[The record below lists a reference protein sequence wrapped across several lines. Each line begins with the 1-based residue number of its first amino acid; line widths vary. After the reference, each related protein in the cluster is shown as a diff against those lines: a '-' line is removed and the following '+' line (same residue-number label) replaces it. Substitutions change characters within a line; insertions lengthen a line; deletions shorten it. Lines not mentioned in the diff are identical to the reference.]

1 MTEEI
6 LNKIKH
12 FIRNN
17 QFIEAE
23 ELIEKSKNTS
33 NTSMLFFFGLVK
45 HKLNKN
51 EEAIEYLKKIKEKI
65 PEVFFLMGNI
75 KENLSKLDE
84 ALDYL
89 NQAIKIKDSYW
100 QAHFNK
106 GLILMK
112 KKNMEE
118 AEKSLKKVLK
128 IDKNNYNAEYFLGI
142 L

>member
-12 FIRNN
+12 FISNN

-23 ELIEKSKNTS
+23 ELIEKSKNTD
-33 NTSMLFFFGLVK
+33 NILMLYFSGFVK

-51 EEAIEYLKKIKEKI
+51 EEAIEYLKKIKKKT
-65 PEVFFLMGNI
+65 PEIFFLMGNI

-84 ALDYL
+84 ALDCL

-112 KKNMEE
+112 KGN
-118 AEKSLKKVLK
+118 
-128 IDKNNYNAEYFLGI
+128 F
-142 L
+142 